1 MKRTTTTK
9 TSASID
15 PDEAPPLT
23 PDFWKNAKYRVAGK
37 NVTKA
42 EWQQA
47 ARAQLGEVLG
57 KKRISIM
64 LDAAIIDHFKIAA
77 GERGYQTLINETLR
91 KAVAGESL
99 VTELRTVLREELA
112 TYKVR

>member
-1 MKRTTTTK
+1 MKRTSATK

-64 LDAAIIDHFKIAA
+64 LDAAIIEHFKTMA
-77 GERGYQTLINETLR
+77 GDRGYQTLINETLK
-91 KAVAGESL
+91 KAVSGQALAS
-99 VTELRTVLREELA
+99 ELRMVVREELA
-112 TYKVR
+112 AYKVR